1 MRGLPAPA
9 ATALLPKSMAQQH
22 LRAIAIAAIL
32 AVIIIDMAFPNSPQK
47 RWLFLLPLA
56 ALWAFVVLKAL
67 VGQRQ

>member
-1 MRGLPAPA
+1 
-9 ATALLPKSMAQQH
+9 MAQQH

-67 VGQRQ
+67 VGQRR